1 MMDGW
6 MENYLDLKTFKI
18 NNGHCNVETVK
29 GVDKKLLTWVKSLR
43 SKKQVNLN
51 SDRLEMLN
59 KIDFN
64 WDSNLL
70 DSKWQELYN
79 FLKQYHSKF
88 GDSNVPDR
96 WKDNLKLSGWVK
108 QQRINYKNSKLPES
122 YIYLL
127 NQIDF
132 RWAQKS
138 RGTWDDNIA
147 SLIAYKHKHG
157 NFNVS
162 LKELPKLYQFIV
174 ITRNHKKYHYCPEI

>member
-1 MMDGW
+1 
-6 MENYLDLKTFKI
+6 ME
-18 NNGHCNVETVK
+18 
-29 GVDKKLLTWVKSLR
+29 KLVLVTDRKQNHSKQSQLT
-43 SKKQVNLN
+43 
-51 SDRLEMLN
+51 
-59 KIDFN
+59 
-64 WDSNLL
+64 
-70 DSKWQELYN
+70 

-138 RGTWDDNIA
+138 RGTWDDSIA

-162 LKELPKLYQFIV
+162 LKELPKLYQFVV
-174 ITRNHKKYHYCPEI
+174 ITRNHKKYNKLTDNQLSELNDFGFQWVGFDKKR